1 MKESTYCPLHQHTF
15 YSLGDSCCTP
25 QEIAEVLSDHGIT
38 ACAITEHGNMF
49 SIQEAY
55 LALKKKNI
63 KLIPGIE
70 VYVAEHGHSRF
81 ERPKKKSKKDKE
93 NDGTEYNENSD
104 MNYNYCHLILLAKDY
119 NGYKNLIQIASEGFN
134 EESFYYKPRVD
145 FEYIKEHKEGLI
157 VLSACL
163 AGNINRLIVEGKYEE
178 AKQIAKDYKD
188 VFGKENFFLECQ
200 YHGIPEENIM
210 NDGLLKIAQE
220 LDLNVVITNDSHS
233 AYKEDALPH
242 GKHDVLVTSK
252 YKQNIDDPNRT
263 WVGAYGC
270 GQHYIKGEEEMR
282 QLPVVSKHP
291 ELIENTK
298 KIADMCS
305 FDYAVL
311 FEKPTDNP
319 SGMHIPIVD
328 FDKTKFKDDKEYLK
342 FRVYEGLNKIFNN
355 NIPANYKKQA
365 DYEVEVI
372 SDLGFAS
379 YMLTQ
384 QNFMK
389 ITEDAGVTHGVGRGC
404 VSQNTLI
411 HTPSGL
417 VEISKLKP
425 GDFVLSSDGK
435 FHAVLDTMKYPV
447 YKGETLLRPIVSY
460 GDSMDLSHFFTKNHK
475 VLCIKASK
483 VENPLPKGKIYNH
496 IPNPNPEWIEVSKL
510 EPGDL
515 LFKPM
520 INSKENEHFI
530 QFLDYNEEG
539 FKTENG
545 FILETKVIN
554 GSSCYRPSIREV
566 SRCTGLSRNAVK
578 AFLDTNGLKTK
589 QTTKNKLSSFLNNF
603 DLSLEEWSNN
613 VVSFNRTPYVG
624 VKIPEIFKVDKD
636 FAYFLGYM
644 TGDGWIRSI
653 FPRLGICFAA
663 DKVNFNLVNYIRNT
677 FSIEL
682 SEQKSKTTNLISYTF
697 SSKLLYRFFKDF
709 WSGYDFTARTKTF
722 PDWIFSLPYNVKL
735 SFVKGLMDSDGCT
748 KNNTFSFDSSSW
760 PLISKMATLLSTMN
774 ISYSISKRDSH
785 FSQNAKAHFSNDSW
799 KLKIVKGFKE
809 IRLQR
814 GQTHENFVLKRI
826 IRMEECSN
834 IDFVYDITVQDT
846 HDYVTNAYVAHNSAA
861 GSIVSYA
868 LGITGIDPIKY
879 NLIFER
885 FLAPGGGRVS
895 LPDIDVDFS
904 DKAAAYKAIEDV
916 YGKERVAHVLNIT
929 YLKAR
934 SSLQEVARILDF
946 TPKESDEI
954 TKLIP
959 EGAIDITL
967 KEALD
972 TVQDIKSRYNS
983 DPKFKRLFDL
993 AMKIEGLGYNTGVH
1007 ASATI
1012 VADKPIAENYVQ
1024 TMTAE
1029 KSKIRCIGLQGSEC
1043 EKNYLI
1049 KFDLLGLSN
1058 LNFIDSTKQQLL
1070 KTRPELPPIDF
1081 AKIEIKDHPL
1091 IFKSLYEDTL
1101 GIFQF
1106 ESAGMGGTLKQMLF
1120 DINKLDSMSVEEQKV
1135 AAEEFFE
1142 RMMAAVALYRPG
1154 PMDNIPQ
1161 YISNMKNPS
1170 GTKYIE
1176 DVKGVNREVLRS
1188 TYGVMVYQESL
1199 MEILRLMSG
1208 QDYSFS
1214 DRARRAIA
1222 KKHLEDLPKLK
1233 GTFIEGAIAQ
1243 GNTKEIAE
1251 KVWKAIED
1259 GSGYSFNKAH
1269 ACAYAYIGWQTA
1281 YLKHYFEP
1289 EYFCSILSNSEGD
1302 DLKKYISACKN
1313 KLGIKIVHPD
1323 INLSETKFTT
1333 RVVDYSQPLTLP
1345 NGRSNKDNFEIVFGL
1360 EGINGVSSK
1369 TALPIIQERTE
1380 NGPFSSFEDFI
1391 SRCESFISS
1400 DVLINLI
1407 RTGCFDNLDNNRF
1420 KLEYNAKKLLDNI
1433 KKKKKQEQTMAERI
1447 EKEKLLAEEEGREPK
1462 EIKNR
1467 FKPLDLEMEFV
1478 DDLSID
1484 DRAFREKASANMFF
1498 EYNPLSKFKKDLVS
1512 LPQNHTIQDI
1522 ISNKNISKGTF
1533 IVVLSN
1539 VKKKVS
1545 KNSGKQFAT
1554 CTISDLTGEAEAVIY
1569 ETVLNAKENLLV
1581 ETKCLCVKCNIKND
1595 RGTPTLVVNDIF
1607 EADDPQLKQK
1617 VLEDAGFKKQV
1628 NRRESYDR
1636 YDIDKSE
1643 FEKGIHV
1650 QIENRQDLSDAVKF
1664 FEPFKGMSKV
1674 FFYIKDSKYS
1684 DSVYFGDVRANTE
1697 ESGFERELIQRFG
1710 EENVK
1715 IV

>member
-220 LDLNVVITNDSHS
+220 LDLDVVVTNDSHS
-233 AYKEDALPH
+233 AYKEDALPY

-270 GQHYIKGEEEMR
+270 GQHYIKSEEEMR
-282 QLPVVSKHP
+282 QLPIVSKHP

-319 SGMHIPIVD
+319 SGMHIPVIE
-328 FDKTKFKDDKEYLK
+328 FDESLYKDDKEL
-342 FRVYEGLNKIFNN
+342 FRHEVFAGLEKIFNGD
-355 NIPANYKKQA
+355 IPENYRKQA
-365 DYEVEVI
+365 EYEIQVI

-384 QNFMK
+384 KEFMK
-389 ITEDAGVTHGVGRGC
+389 ITEEAGVSHGPGRGS
-404 VSQNTLI
+404 V
-411 HTPSGL
+411 
-417 VEISKLKP
+417 V
-425 GDFVLSSDGK
+425 
-435 FHAVLDTMKYPV
+435 
-447 YKGETLLRPIVSY
+447 
-460 GDSMDLSHFFTKNHK
+460 
-475 VLCIKASK
+475 
-483 VENPLPKGKIYNH
+483 
-496 IPNPNPEWIEVSKL
+496 
-510 EPGDL
+510 
-515 LFKPM
+515 
-520 INSKENEHFI
+520 
-530 QFLDYNEEG
+530 
-539 FKTENG
+539 
-545 FILETKVIN
+545 
-554 GSSCYRPSIREV
+554 GS
-566 SRCTGLSRNAVK
+566 L
-578 AFLDTNGLKTK
+578 
-589 QTTKNKLSSFLNNF
+589 
-603 DLSLEEWSNN
+603 
-613 VVSFNRTPYVG
+613 
-624 VKIPEIFKVDKD
+624 
-636 FAYFLGYM
+636 
-644 TGDGWIRSI
+644 
-653 FPRLGICFAA
+653 AA
-663 DKVNFNLVNYIRNT
+663 
-677 FSIEL
+677 
-682 SEQKSKTTNLISYTF
+682 
-697 SSKLLYRFFKDF
+697 
-709 WSGYDFTARTKTF
+709 
-722 PDWIFSLPYNVKL
+722 
-735 SFVKGLMDSDGCT
+735 
-748 KNNTFSFDSSSW
+748 
-760 PLISKMATLLSTMN
+760 
-774 ISYSISKRDSH
+774 
-785 FSQNAKAHFSNDSW
+785 
-799 KLKIVKGFKE
+799 
-809 IRLQR
+809 
-814 GQTHENFVLKRI
+814 
-826 IRMEECSN
+826 
-834 IDFVYDITVQDT
+834 
-846 HDYVTNAYVAHNSAA
+846 
-861 GSIVSYA
+861 YA
-868 LGITGIDPIKY
+868 LGITGIDPLKY

-904 DKAAAYKAIEDV
+904 DKAAAYKAIEEV

-1058 LNFIDSTKQQLL
+1058 LNFIDSTKQQLF

-1081 AKIEIKDHPL
+1081 TKIEIKDHPF

-1120 DINKLDSMSVEEQKV
+1120 DINKLDSLSVEEQKV

-1176 DVKGVNREVLRS
+1176 DVKGVNREVLKS

-1345 NGRSNKDNFEIVFGL
+1345 NGRSNKDNFEIIFGL

-1400 DVLINLI
+1400 GVLINLI

-1447 EKEKLLAEEEGREPK
+1447 EKENLLAKEEGREPK

-1650 QIENRQDLSDAVKF
+1650 QIESRQDLSDAVKF

-1715 IV
+1715 II

>member
-55 LALKKKNI
+55 LALKKKDI

-93 NDGTEYNENSD
+93 NDGTEYNESSD

-119 NGYKNLIQIASEGFN
+119 TGYKNLIQIASEGFN

-145 FEYIKEHKEGLI
+145 FEYIKEHKEGLV

-178 AKQIAKDYKD
+178 AKQIAKDYKN

-220 LDLNVVITNDSHS
+220 LDLDVVITNDSHS

-270 GQHYIKGEEEMR
+270 GQHYIKSEEEMR

-328 FDKTKFKDDKEYLK
+328 FDKAKFKDDKEYLR

-355 NIPANYKKQA
+355 NIPVNYKEQA
-365 DYEVEVI
+365 DYEIEVI

-404 VSQNTLI
+404 VSKNTLI
-411 HTPSGL
+411 HTSNGL
-417 VEISKLKP
+417 VEISKLKI
-425 GDFVLSSDGK
+425 GDRVLGDDGN
-435 FHAVLDTMKYPV
+435 FHFVLDTMKYPT
-447 YKGETLLRPIVSY
+447 KSNETLVRPIIAD
-460 GDSMDLSHFFTKNHK
+460 GDRLDDSHFFTKNHK
-475 VLCIKASK
+475 VLCVRASK
-483 VENPLPKGKIYNH
+483 LEESSFSLDNL
-496 IPNPNPEWIEVSKL
+496 NPEWVEISTL
-510 EPGDL
+510 NPGDFL
-515 LFKPM
+515 IKPRT
-520 INSKENEHFI
+520 NVI
-530 QFLDYNEEG
+530 QEEY
-539 FKTENG
+539 
-545 FILETKVIN
+545 I
-554 GSSCYRPSIREV
+554 
-566 SRCTGLSRNAVK
+566 
-578 AFLDTNGLKTK
+578 
-589 QTTKNKLSSFLNNF
+589 
-603 DLSLEEWSNN
+603 
-613 VVSFNRTPYVG
+613 
-624 VKIPEIFKVDKD
+624 KIK
-636 FAYFLGYM
+636 
-644 TGDGWIRSI
+644 
-653 FPRLGICFAA
+653 
-663 DKVNFNLVNYIRNT
+663 
-677 FSIEL
+677 
-682 SEQKSKTTNLISYTF
+682 
-697 SSKLLYRFFKDF
+697 
-709 WSGYDFTARTKTF
+709 
-722 PDWIFSLPYNVKL
+722 
-735 SFVKGLMDSDGCT
+735 
-748 KNNTFSFDSSSW
+748 DSSD
-760 PLISKMATLLSTMN
+760 TQ
-774 ISYSISKRDSH
+774 
-785 FSQNAKAHFSNDSW
+785 QNVLVYED
-799 KLKIVKGFKE
+799 
-809 IRLQR
+809 
-814 GQTHENFVLKRI
+814 FVLKKVI
-826 IRMEECSN
+826 GLEETMD
-834 IDFVYDITVQDT
+834 IDYVYDITVQDV
-846 HDYVTNAYVAHNSAA
+846 HNYVTNDYVAHNSAA

-1024 TMTAE
+1024 TMSAE

-1043 EKNYLI
+1043 EKNFLI

-1058 LNFIDSTKQQLL
+1058 LNFINSTKQQLL

-1081 AKIEIKDHPL
+1081 TKIEIKDHPF

-1120 DINKLDSMSVEEQKV
+1120 DINKLDSLSQEEQKV

-1176 DVKGVNREVLRS
+1176 DVNGVNKEVLKS

-1333 RVVDYSQPLTLP
+1333 RVVDYSQPLTLAD
-1345 NGRSNKDNFEIVFGL
+1345 GRSNKDNFEIIFGL

-1407 RTGCFDNLDNNRF
+1407 RTGCFDNLDDNRF

-1433 KKKKKQEQTMAERI
+1433 KKKKKQDQTMAERI
-1447 EKEKLLAEEEGREPK
+1447 EKERLLAEEEGREPK

-1522 ISNKNISKGTF
+1522 ISNKNISRGTF

-1554 CTISDLTGEAEAVIY
+1554 CTISDLTGEAEGVIY

-1650 QIENRQDLSDAVKF
+1650 QIENRQDLSEAVKF

-1674 FFYIKDSKYS
+1674 FFYIKDSKYN

-1715 IV
+1715 II